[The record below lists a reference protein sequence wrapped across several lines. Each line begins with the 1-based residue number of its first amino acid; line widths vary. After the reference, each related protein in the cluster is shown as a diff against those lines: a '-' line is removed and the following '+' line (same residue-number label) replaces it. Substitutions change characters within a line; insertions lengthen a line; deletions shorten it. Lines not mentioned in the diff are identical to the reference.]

1 MNRLDGSSD
10 PTSSDASTISK
21 NELESALPLKGRTY
35 ILEQRMLKGN
45 NRYVDLLWY
54 FHTLYT
60 VLGMFLLNFLV

>member
-21 NELESALPLKGRTY
+21 NEPESGLPLKGRTY

-45 NRYVDLLWY
+45 NRYYDIFLILI
-54 FHTLYT
+54 LYC
-60 VLGMFLLNFLV
+60 VCCF